1 MTGLGRSPGRGNGNS
16 LQHSCLENSLE
27 QRSLV
32 GYNPQGSKDS
42 DTTEKHVCMHICICI
57 HHKYLYLSL
66 ISRPLT
72 TIMMLYTVLRFC
84 IRLSQYKT
92 SCCIHVYLQ
101 GSVNFFSKG
110 PNSKQLRLYSH
121 VIYVTTS
128 WLHRGSEIRGW
139 WIKLSQRYCV
149 LGPQF
154 SICCPKKNATQY
166 NIYPQFFL

>member
-27 QRSLV
+27 QRSWV

-72 TIMMLYTVLRFC
+72 TIMMLYTVLTFC

-101 GSVNFFSKG
+101 GSVNFFFCKG
-110 PNSKQLRLYSH
+110 LDGQHSRFCWPVVLVAATWPLQCASSH
-121 VIYVTTS
+121 RWCETK
-128 WLHRGSEIRGW
+128 ECA
-139 WIKLSQRYCV
+139 CV
-149 LGPQF
+149 L
-154 SICCPKKNATQY
+154 TE
-166 NIYPQFFL
+166 IYLWTLNLEFV